1 MNNTDLNSSIFVNS
15 SSNPERFA
23 YYSLFIVLL
32 VLLPLAVVDIV
43 VLVVIAREKTIPG
56 FIRLILANNIASS
69 EIVIA
74 GLVQIFLA
82 NVILSVVGD
91 KSPNAHY
98 ACRLALVTISSG
110 GVGRFLFM
118 SAFAVAVYC
127 LVKSRSVHIDRFN
140 RPTVIASIVLWICA
154 VLPNTVLFGQKLV
167 NIVFLDEITCT
178 FYGVPPLSYI
188 YSFGCIV
195 IYGLCNLALGI
206 IIPCMTV
213 CYIKIHTLSGAT
225 DTIYGMI
232 KCAVFLCVGNFISF
246 IGLSIPLLISS
257 FMSPERSYSVALAS
271 VKIQGILVI
280 LSLIPVPIFII
291 VYFKNI
297 RKKFIFCLCV
307 VKSHFDICQTEFNVV

>member
-1 MNNTDLNSSIFVNS
+1 MNNTGLNISICVNS
-15 SSNPERFA
+15 SSNPESFS
-23 YYSLFIVLL
+23 YYSLFVVLF

-43 VLVVIAREKTIPG
+43 VLVVILREKTIPG

-82 NVILSVVGD
+82 NVILSVVED
-91 KSPNAHY
+91 KSPDAQY

-110 GVGRFLFM
+110 GSGRFLFM
-118 SAFAVAVYC
+118 SAFAVAVFC
-127 LVKSRSVHIDRFN
+127 LVKSGSVHIERFN
-140 RPTVIASIVLWICA
+140 RPTAIASIVLWICA
-154 VLPNTVLFGQKLV
+154 VLPNTVLFEQKIV
-167 NIVFLDEITCT
+167 KIVFLDKIACT

-206 IIPCMTV
+206 IFPCITV
-213 CYIKIHTLSGAT
+213 YYIKIHTLSGAT

-232 KCAVFLCVGNFISF
+232 KCAVFLCMGNIISF

-257 FMSPERSYSVALAS
+257 FLSPEESYSVASVS
-271 VKIQGILVI
+271 VKIQGILVM
-280 LSLIPVPIFII
+280 LSLIPVPVFII

-307 VKSHFDICQTEFNVV
+307 VNFHFNICWEKFNV